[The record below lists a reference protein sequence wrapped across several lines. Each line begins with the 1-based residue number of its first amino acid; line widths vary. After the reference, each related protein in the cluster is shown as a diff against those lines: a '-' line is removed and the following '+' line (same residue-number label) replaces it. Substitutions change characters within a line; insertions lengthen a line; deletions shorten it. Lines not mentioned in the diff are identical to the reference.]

1 MAGQQTQLT
10 PDASIAAGNPQ
21 PQTTVQT
28 SSGPFIRHSQPG
40 RRAMYTT
47 QVAFGGQVTQPLVSA
62 PGYARSLRLL
72 WQGTGGAG
80 SGVTAAADAPFNLA
94 SLVTFKDAFGT
105 TLITA
110 PGYEAFNLI
119 PMFGGGFGRQATRNV
134 ANLPS
139 YQAISATGGN
149 FQFATQLPY
158 EFVKGYGVVSL
169 ANASLLPTLTL
180 NMNTAPAFYGTTS
193 PTTLPTVTLVN
204 DADFYWLPEGVN
216 VTPPGIGTTRQ
227 WFYQQCNPTIGSASS
242 STPVLPRMGGYLDT
256 IILELRDSTGARIG
270 TETNGQVSVW
280 PSRFRFTVDNV
291 ALFDSDI
298 RHFFDDMAIIYEGV
312 TIPTGVVSISRK
324 TSLSQIDEG
333 LFDTGETYL
342 STNPGTSLEIPG
354 MPWGTITNSP
364 ATLNALVG
372 QVVPK
377 GTLIQGLPSV

>member
-1 MAGQQTQLT
+1 MSGSQTQLT
-10 PDASIAAGNPQ
+10 PDQSIAAGNPQ

-28 SSGPFIRHSQPG
+28 SAGPFIRHSQPG
-40 RRAMYTT
+40 RRAMYT
-47 QVAFGGQVTQPLVSA
+47 VNPVFGGQVTQPLVSA

-72 WQGTGGAG
+72 FQGTGGAG
-80 SGVTAAADAPFNLA
+80 TGVTSAADAPFNIA
-94 SLVTFKDAFGT
+94 ALVTFKDAFGT
-105 TLITA
+105 SLIVA

-139 YQAISATGGN
+139 WSAIAAGSGN

-180 NMNTAPAFYGTTS
+180 NMNTSTAFYGATS
-193 PTTLPTVTLVN
+193 PTTLPTLSLVN

-227 WFYQQCNPTIGSASS
+227 WFYQQCNPPIGSGSA

-256 IILELRDSTGARIG
+256 IILEIRDSTGARVG
-270 TETNGQVSVW
+270 SVSTVW
-280 PSRFRFTVDNV
+280 PSRFRFVVDNV

-298 RHFFDDMAIIYEGV
+298 RHFFDDMAIVYEGV

-342 STNPGTSLEIPG
+342 STNPGTSIEVPG

-377 GTLIQGLPSV
+377 GTLIQGLPSI